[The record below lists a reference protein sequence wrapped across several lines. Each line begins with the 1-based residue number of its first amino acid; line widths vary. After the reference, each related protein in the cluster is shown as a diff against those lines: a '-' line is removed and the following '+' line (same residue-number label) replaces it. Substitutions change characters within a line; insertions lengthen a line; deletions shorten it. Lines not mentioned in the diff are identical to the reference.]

1 MNYLGIDLHKRNAYC
16 CLLSDSGQVIKS
28 QRVPAR
34 RDALREFLRSIP
46 VPVRVA
52 LEATRNWYWVFD
64 TIEPEV
70 ERIAL
75 AHPAK
80 TRLIAETRIRTDKVD
95 SRIYAE
101 LDRINFLPVCYV
113 PDQETRQKRELLRH
127 RAFLVKMR
135 SRLKNRIHAALDKAG
150 VEHPFEN
157 LFTNSGIEF
166 LKGLK
171 LRWAYQQELND
182 CLELI
187 EILNQKEKEQN
198 RLIER
203 LCKESPQARLLTAMP
218 GVGCHSALLI
228 ANELAEPGRFPNGER
243 FASYCGLVSS
253 VHISDRTVR
262 YGGITKQGN
271 RWLRWV
277 FTEAAHTARRKSLRL
292 GNLYQR
298 VESRSGPQK
307 AIIAVAR
314 EMAVIAFYMLKNNTK
329 FRDSR

>member
-16 CLLSDSGQVIKS
+16 CLLSESGQVIKS

-34 RDALREFLRSIP
+34 RDALREFLGSIP
-46 VPVRVA
+46 GPTRVA

-64 TIEPEV
+64 ALEPEA
-70 ERIAL
+70 ERITL

-101 LDRINFLPVCYV
+101 LDRINFLPACYV

-127 RAFLVKMR
+127 RAFLIKIR
-135 SRLKNRIHAALDKAG
+135 SRLKNRIHATLDKAG
-150 VEHPFEN
+150 VEHPFED
-157 LFTNSGIEF
+157 LFTKAGLNF
-166 LKGLK
+166 LKGLE
-171 LRWAYQQELND
+171 LQWAYQQELND

-187 EILNQKEKEQN
+187 ETLNQKEKEQN

-203 LCKESPQARLLTAMP
+203 LCKESPQARLLTTIP
-218 GVGCHSALLI
+218 GIGYHSALLI
-228 ANELAEPGRFPNGER
+228 ANELVEPGRFPNGER
-243 FASYCGLVSS
+243 FASYCGLVTS
-253 VHISDRTVR
+253 VHISDRTIR
-262 YGGITKQGN
+262 YGNITKQGN

-277 FTEAAHTARRKSLRL
+277 FVEAAHIARRQSLRL

-307 AIIAVAR
+307 ALVAVAR
-314 EMAVIAFYMLKNNTK
+314 EMAVITYYMLKNNTK
-329 FRDSR
+329 FRDSQ

>member
-16 CLLSDSGQVIKS
+16 CLLSDSGQLIKS

-46 VPVRVA
+46 GPTRVA

-70 ERIAL
+70 EGIAL

-80 TRLIAETRIRTDKVD
+80 TRLIAETRIKTDKVD

-101 LDRINFLPVCYV
+101 LDRINFLPTCYV
-113 PDQETRQKRELLRH
+113 PDSETRQRRELLRH
-127 RAFLVKMR
+127 RAFLIKIR
-135 SRLKNRIHAALDKAG
+135 SRLKNRIHATLDKAG
-150 VEHPFEN
+150 VEHPFGN
-157 LFTNSGIEF
+157 LFTNPGLEF

-171 LRWAYQQELND
+171 LQWAYQQELED

-187 EILNQKEKEQN
+187 ETLNQKEKEQN
-198 RLIER
+198 RLIEG
-203 LCKESPQARLLTAMP
+203 LCKQSHQASLLMTIP
-218 GVGCHSALLI
+218 GIGYHNALLV
-228 ANELAEPGRFPNGER
+228 ANELVEPGRFPNGER
-243 FASYCGLVSS
+243 FASYCGLVPS

-262 YGGITKQGN
+262 YGNITKQGN

-277 FTEAAHTARRKSLRL
+277 FIEASHIARRRSLRL

-298 VESRSGPQK
+298 IESRSGPQK
-307 AIIAVAR
+307 AVAAVAR
-314 EMAVIAFYMLKNNTK
+314 EMAVIAYYMLKNGTK

>member
-34 RDALREFLRSIP
+34 RDALRGFLRSIP
-46 VPVRVA
+46 GPTRVA

-64 TIEPEV
+64 TLEPEV

-80 TRLIAETRIRTDKVD
+80 TRLIAETRIKTDKVD

-101 LDRINFLPVCYV
+101 LDRINFLPTCYV

-127 RAFLVKMR
+127 RAFLIKIR
-135 SRLKNRIHAALDKAG
+135 SRLKNRIHATLDKAG
-150 VEHPFEN
+150 IEHPFED
-157 LFTNSGIEF
+157 LFSKAGLNF
-166 LKGLK
+166 LQALK
-171 LRWAYQQELND
+171 LQWAYQGELLD

-187 EILNQKEKEQN
+187 EVLNQKEKEQN

-203 LCKESPQARLLTAMP
+203 LCKQSSQAQLLTTLP
-218 GVGCHSALLI
+218 GIGYHNGLLI
-228 ANELAEPGRFPNGER
+228 ASEVGQIGRFPSAQR

-262 YGGITKQGN
+262 YGSITKQGN

-277 FTEAAHTARRKSLRL
+277 FVEAAHIARRKSLRF
-292 GNLYQR
+292 GNLYGR

-307 AIIAVAR
+307 ALVATAR
-314 EMAVIAFYMLKNNTK
+314 EMAVVAYYMLKNKTEFK
-329 FRDSR
+329 DYQ